1 MHGKG
6 NLDKAINLLDQEDK
20 DFSEFVNSEV
30 SFNPHNM
37 FICRSKKIL
46 KKLL

>member
-20 DFSEFVNSEV
+20 DFSDFVNSEV
-30 SFNPHNM
+30 SLILI
-37 FICRSKKIL
+37 ICSFVIEKNF
-46 KKLL
+46 